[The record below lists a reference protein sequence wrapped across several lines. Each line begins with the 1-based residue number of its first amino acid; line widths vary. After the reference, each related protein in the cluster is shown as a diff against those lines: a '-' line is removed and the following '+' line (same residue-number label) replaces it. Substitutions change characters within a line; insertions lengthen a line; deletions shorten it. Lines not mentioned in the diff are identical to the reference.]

1 MYMPL
6 HRRRP
11 NHGSSSW
18 PDEFSRMSPESGPRI
33 GCHKMRYITLAT
45 VAALA
50 VGVAVTTHAGNA
62 RMLNGVARPFL
73 SEARPGASSVASL
86 NALLA
91 EWDHAGFNAPGKPGQ
106 ARVYGREGYVT
117 TDGGYNFMVSLIRS
131 AEIGR
136 ASCRERV

>member
-1 MYMPL
+1 
-6 HRRRP
+6 
-11 NHGSSSW
+11 
-18 PDEFSRMSPESGPRI
+18 
-33 GCHKMRYITLAT
+33 
-45 VAALA
+45 
-50 VGVAVTTHAGNA
+50 
-62 RMLNGVARPFL
+62 MLNGVARPFL

-131 AEIGR
+131 AENDVRVGR
-136 ASCRERV
+136 DADAARKIAQARNLLTASNSEKG

>member
-1 MYMPL
+1 
-6 HRRRP
+6 
-11 NHGSSSW
+11 
-18 PDEFSRMSPESGPRI
+18 MSPESGPRI

-131 AEIGR
+131 AENDVRVGR
-136 ASCRERV
+136 DADAARKIAQARNLLTASNSEKG